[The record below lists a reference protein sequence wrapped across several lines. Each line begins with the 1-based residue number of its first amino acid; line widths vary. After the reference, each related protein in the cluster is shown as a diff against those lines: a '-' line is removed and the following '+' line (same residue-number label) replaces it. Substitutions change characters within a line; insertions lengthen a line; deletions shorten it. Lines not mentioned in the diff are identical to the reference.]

1 MRTNVKLF
9 TILGVFLI
17 VVATVYGFW
26 VQWTEWAGIPAL
38 YAVAGLSL
46 MVAVFLW
53 LTERKFGQGPD
64 DDEHG
69 EISQYAGTYGSF
81 APWSWWPLGLGLA
94 CAALVLGIA
103 IDAWISFIGVGVGIY
118 FLVGW
123 VFEYSKG
130 DHAH

>member
-1 MRTNVKLF
+1 VKTNIKIF
-9 TILGVFLI
+9 SILGGFFLLTA
-17 VVATVYGFW
+17 VVYGVW
-26 VQWTEWAGIPAL
+26 VRWTEWAGIPAL
-38 YAVAGLSL
+38 FAVAGLAF
-46 MVAVFLW
+46 MIAAFLW
-53 LTERKFGQGPD
+53 ITERKFGLGPD
-64 DDEHG
+64 DDENG

-94 CAALVLGIA
+94 CAALVLGLAVGFWVSI
-103 IDAWISFIGVGVGIY
+103 IGVGVGLY

>member
-9 TILGVFLI
+9 TILGIFLI
-17 VVATVYGFW
+17 VVATIYGFW
-26 VQWTEWAGIPAL
+26 VRWTEWAGIPAL

-64 DDEHG
+64 DDENG
-69 EISQYAGTYGSF
+69 EIAQYSGTYGSF
-81 APWSWWPLGLGLA
+81 APWSWWPLGLGIA
-94 CAALVLGIA
+94 CAALVLGLA
-103 IDAWISFIGVGVGIY
+103 IDWWIAFIGVGAGIF

>member
-9 TILGVFLI
+9 TLLGVFLI

-26 VQWTEWAGIPAL
+26 VRWTEWAGIPAL

-69 EISQYAGTYGSF
+69 EISQYSGTYGSF

-94 CAALVLGIA
+94 CAAFVLGLA
-103 IDAWISFIGVGVGIY
+103 IDAWIAFIGVGAGIF